1 MANEGNWVTDMS
13 DSNSNLRLYHF
24 LLESLTIEGIYREP
38 TEGEMSETTR
48 FLDRPLSVDSVLQ
61 LQRVYAPG
69 MPLRDQAGMNVRV
82 GKHVPP
88 PGGKKIVK
96 ALQDIVDAINAGTP
110 EHDPWVMH
118 CRFETLHPFLDGNGR
133 TGRAVW
139 AWHMLRA
146 GQNPFALPFLH
157 RWYYQTLDHSDGR

>member
-88 PGGKKIVK
+88 PGGKNRP
-96 ALQDIVDAINAGTP
+96 LQGNLGGCSSAVPNHM
-110 EHDPWVMH
+110 EDPA
-118 CRFETLHPFLDGNGR
+118 RRGSL
-133 TGRAVW
+133 
-139 AWHMLRA
+139 
-146 GQNPFALPFLH
+146 
-157 RWYYQTLDHSDGR
+157 